1 MKEIT
6 RRNFL
11 KNLAMGG
18 VVIGA
23 SKSLPAPFESRKLSA
38 APNSGRALEEEV
50 DLVVAEK
57 GEPSALVQ
65 AALAAFGGIEKF
77 VKKGDYVVI
86 KPNVAWARTP
96 VQSCNTN
103 AEIVGTITRLCIDAG
118 ASKVEVWEHT
128 CDEFSLCFSLSG
140 IKDSAEKA
148 GAKVFS
154 GHLKSAYREVTLEQA
169 KSLKQAEILKS
180 ILDCDVLINV
190 PIAKVHYA
198 TGYTFS
204 MKNFIGVNWSM
215 SGVHRTPMGL
225 HQGIADLSTL
235 IKPSII
241 ITDAIKVLVTNGPKG
256 PGKILDIGQVIVGV
270 NPVAMDSYCASLFG
284 KKASDILFI
293 RYAYNLGLGEMDINK
308 IKVKNIT
315 A

>member
-1 MKEIT
+1 MKKIT

-11 KNLAMGG
+11 KNLAIGG
-18 VVIGA
+18 MAIGA
-23 SKSLPAPFESRKLSA
+23 SQSLPLPLESRKLSA
-38 APNSGRALEEEV
+38 VPNSRRALEEKAE
-50 DLVVAEK
+50 LVVAEK
-57 GEPSALVQ
+57 GEPAALVQ

-96 VQSCNTN
+96 SQACNTN
-103 AEIVGTITRLCIDAG
+103 PEIVGTVAKLCLDAG
-118 ASKVEVWEHT
+118 AGRVEVWEHT

-154 GHLKSAYREVTLEQA
+154 GHLKSAYKNVMLTQA

-180 ILDCDVLINV
+180 ILDCDVLINI

-215 SGVHRTPMGL
+215 SGVHRTPLGL

-241 ITDAIKVLVTNGPKG
+241 ITDALKVLATNGPKG
-256 PGKILDIGQVIVGV
+256 PGKILDIGQVIVG
-270 NPVAMDSYCASLFG
+270 NDPVAMDSYCAGLFG

-308 IKVKNIT
+308 VKVKSIT